1 MLHTKKFNNNEYTML
16 SEGYENSRSWGHI
29 SKLYMNGMYMG
40 KRKVRYYNRTWE
52 SYRFRSCMQLLIEGM
67 LEDRIEMHIADYKEQ
82 NGIKRLTKSRREDA
96 MKFADD
102 RIKEL
107 QSLYKTI

>member
-1 MLHTKKFNNNEYTML
+1 
-16 SEGYENSRSWGHI
+16 
-29 SKLYMNGMYMG
+29 
-40 KRKVRYYNRTWE
+40 
-52 SYRFRSCMQLLIEGM
+52 MQNLVHGM

-96 MKFADD
+96 MQFADD

>member
-1 MLHTKKFNNNEYTML
+1 MLHTKKFNNNEYTIQ

-40 KRKVRYYNRTWE
+40 KN
-52 SYRFRSCMQLLIEGM
+52 
-67 LEDRIEMHIADYKEQ
+67 KEQ

-96 MKFADD
+96 MQFAGD

>member
-1 MLHTKKFNNNEYTML
+1 MLHTKKFNNNEYTIQ

-40 KRKVRYYNRTWE
+40 KNKVRYYNRTWE
-52 SYRFRSCMQLLIEGM
+52 SYRFRTCMQNLVHGM
-67 LEDRIEMHIADYKEQ
+67 LEDSIDMHLADYKEQ

-96 MKFADD
+96 MHFAGD
-102 RIKEL
+102 RKKEL